1 MLEACEISGAESICF
16 GNNGNQIDSGAQSLH
31 HFNVKGL
38 QGMPSGPNEVKT
50 RMHAKVDFVNS
61 AWLLLLQHI
70 RLMLIVQKLDDWHP
84 GVPIV
89 DIVTKARGI
98 NDG

>member
-1 MLEACEISGAESICF
+1 
-16 GNNGNQIDSGAQSLH
+16 
-31 HFNVKGL
+31 
-38 QGMPSGPNEVKT
+38 
-50 RMHAKVDFVNS
+50 MHAKVDFVNS

-70 RLMLIVQKLDDWHP
+70 RLMLIVQKLDNWHP
-84 GVPIV
+84 GIPIV

>member
-1 MLEACEISGAESICF
+1 
-16 GNNGNQIDSGAQSLH
+16 
-31 HFNVKGL
+31 
-38 QGMPSGPNEVKT
+38 MPSGSNEVQT
-50 RMHAKVDFVNS
+50 RMDTKVDFVNS

-70 RLMLIVQKLDDWHP
+70 RFMLIIQELDNWHP